1 VWIFQKTNPIENNF
15 NNQRKIKIKSSKIVL
30 KCKETTKGKAK
41 KKERKYVKKKR
52 WMIMLP
58 KEHL

>member
-30 KCKETTKGKAK
+30 ECNETTKGK
-41 KKERKYVKKKR
+41 VKKR
-52 WMIMLP
+52 
-58 KEHL
+58 KENT